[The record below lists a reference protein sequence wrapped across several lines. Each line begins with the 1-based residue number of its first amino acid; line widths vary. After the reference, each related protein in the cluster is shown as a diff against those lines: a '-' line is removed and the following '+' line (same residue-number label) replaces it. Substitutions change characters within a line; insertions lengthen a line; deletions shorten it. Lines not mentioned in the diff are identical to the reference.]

1 MSAIEHVTVSEL
13 QDLLQ
18 SLKLPPETRLTIKF
32 EDGQAAQKALKRQ
45 KAIEA
50 MRKLKGSG
58 NGNLVS
64 ALLTER
70 EKEALLLLDTF

>member
-1 MSAIEHVTVSEL
+1 MAPIERVTISEL

-18 SLKLPPETRLTIKF
+18 SLKLPPDTRLTVEF
-32 EDGQAAQKALKRQ
+32 EDAQVVQKAFKRQ

-50 MRKLKGSG
+50 MKKLKGSG

-70 EKEALLLLDTF
+70 KKEILL

>member
-1 MSAIEHVTVSEL
+1 MAPIERVTLSEL

-18 SLKLPPETRLTIKF
+18 SLKLPPDTRLTVEF
-32 EDGQAAQKALKRQ
+32 EDAQVVQKAFKRQ

-50 MRKLKGSG
+50 MKKLKGSG

-70 EKEALLLLDTF
+70 KKEILLWRNMF

>member
-1 MSAIEHVTVSEL
+1 MSTIEHVTLSEL

-18 SLKLPPETRLTIKF
+18 TLQLPPDTRLTVKF
-32 EDGQAAQKALKRQ
+32 EDAQAVQKALKRQ

-50 MRKLKGSG
+50 MKKLKGSG

-64 ALLTER
+64 ALLADR
-70 EKEALLLLDTF
+70 EKEALL

>member
-1 MSAIEHVTVSEL
+1 MPPIERVTLAEL

-18 SLKLPPETRLTIKF
+18 SLKLPPDTRLTVEF
-32 EDGQAAQKALKRQ
+32 EDAQVVQKIFKRQ
-45 KAIEA
+45 KAVEA
-50 MRKLKGSG
+50 MKKLKGSG

-70 EKEALLLLDTF
+70 EKETLL

>member
-1 MSAIEHVTVSEL
+1 MAPIERVTLSEL

-18 SLKLPPETRLTIKF
+18 SLKLPPDTRLTVEF
-32 EDGQAAQKALKRQ
+32 EDAQVVQKAFKRQ

-50 MRKLKGSG
+50 MKKLKGSG

-70 EKEALLLLDTF
+70 KKEILL

>member
-1 MSAIEHVTVSEL
+1 MPAIEHVTVAEL

-18 SLKLPPETRLTIKF
+18 SLKLPPNTRLTIEF
-32 EDGQAAQKALKRQ
+32 EDGQAVQKALKRQ

-50 MRKLKGSG
+50 MKELKGSG
-58 NGNLVS
+58 NGNLVT

-70 EKEALLLLDTF
+70 EKDTSL

>member
-1 MSAIEHVTVSEL
+1 MSAIEHVTVKEL

-18 SLKLPPETRLTIKF
+18 SLELAPDTRLTIKF
-32 EDGQAAQKALKRQ
+32 EDGQAVQKALKRR

-58 NGNLVS
+58 NGNLVN
-64 ALLTER
+64 ALLAER
-70 EKEALLLLDTF
+70 EKEGLL